1 MKKTL
6 IALAVLVAAPASH
19 AALLGGLLTPILTP
33 LFPGETQKFLW
44 HVDAAGARAGFA
56 PDGSPVFRLNGGV
69 FAGSAVNDNA
79 TVGAGRGGQIGQIK
93 DWWLSVSA
101 GGDAAGFTNQQTR
114 LRCNPCRITLADG
127 GVLEAMV
134 DNPATLAPEFD
145 IPLDAR
151 LLPELGAVSNSDA
164 VRPAHVRTV
173 GCIGLKEVAGRGKL
187 AHTNGTLCLNGVV
200 KFASWP
206 ANRAALGAMTSVA
219 LESDST
225 VTMHHPLK
233 DAITVK

>member
-6 IALAVLVAAPASH
+6 IALAVLAVVPASH
-19 AALLGGLLTPILTP
+19 AALLGGLLTPILSP
-33 LFPGETQKFLW
+33 LLPGAQQKFLW
-44 HVDAAGARAGFA
+44 HVDAAGARVGFA
-56 PDGSPVFRLNGGV
+56 PDGSPMFRLNGGV
-69 FAGSAVNDNA
+69 FAGSAVDDNA
-79 TVGAGRGGQIGQIK
+79 TVGAGHGVQIGQIK
-93 DWWLSVSA
+93 DWWLTISA
-101 GGDAAGFTNQQTR
+101 GGDAAGFDNLQTR

-127 GVLEAMV
+127 GVLEAIV
-134 DNPATLAPEFD
+134 DNPATLFPERD

-151 LLPELGAVSNSDA
+151 LLPELGPVSNSDA
-164 VRPAHVRTV
+164 ARPAHMRTT
-173 GCIGLKEVAGRGKL
+173 GCIGLREVAWRGKL
-187 AHTNGTLCLNGVV
+187 ARTNGTLCLNGVV

-206 ANRAALGAMTSVA
+206 MNRAALGAMTSIA